1 MFEERR
7 TFRGWSTQ
15 SFRDPGCGRQHA
27 ASTVTSACLT
37 SDQEA
42 EKECGGSH
50 RDLWGPDL
58 GGASTTLATSH
69 WPKLSHEL
77 YSAAKEAGKCSLP
90 RRRVE
95 KGVGANTV
103 SAPNETSNIVSR
115 CTYVVIKCLK
125 VRE

>member
-1 MFEERR
+1 MEDHTEICGVQ
-7 TFRGWSTQ
+7 TSEGQASPWPHPIGQ
-15 SFRDPGCGRQHA
+15 S
-27 ASTVTSACLT
+27 SVT
-37 SDQEA
+37 
-42 EKECGGSH
+42 
-50 RDLWGPDL
+50 W
-58 GGASTTLATSH
+58 
-69 WPKLSHEL
+69 L
-77 YSAAKEAGKCSLP
+77 YSATKEAGKCSLP